1 MVSAVVPAEPKLD
14 LATANILLVGD
25 KVSEQDI
32 IAQMLMGFGVTHIQR
47 ATSAQDGISLATR
60 QVFDLALIDSGTM
73 GADGYG
79 FIEQVRRHPDQQ
91 YKYLPIIL
99 LCGHLRKPDV
109 LKARDCGAS
118 FVVTKPLSPQVL
130 FDRIVWLGRDKRR
143 FVECATYVGPDR
155 RIKAFGPPVGMKGRR
170 CDDLSEHIGEAKEE
184 NMSQDAVDNFFSPQ
198 KVTL

>member
-1 MVSAVVPAEPKLD
+1 MGIAASPSEAKLD

-25 KVSEQDI
+25 KASEQDI

-47 ATSAQDGISLATR
+47 ATSAQDGIGLATR
-60 QVFDLALIDSGTM
+60 QTFDLALIDSGAK
-73 GADGYG
+73 GSDCYD
-79 FIEQVRRHPDQQ
+79 FIEGVRRHPEQHF
-91 YKYLPIIL
+91 KYLPIIL

-130 FDRIVWLGRDKRR
+130 FDRIVWLGRDKRK
-143 FVECATYVGPDR
+143 FVECSTYAGPDR
-155 RIKAFGPPVGMKGRR
+155 RIKAYGPPIGMKGRR
-170 CDDLSEHIGEAKEE
+170 CDDLSEHVGDAKEA
-184 NMSQDAVDNFFSPQ
+184 NLSQDAVDDFFSPQ